1 MGIRGR
7 LIIMF
12 ELQEFNK
19 AKSKIDLFNLW
30 EIAKKSAQIGNEI
43 LINNYNKIQKISSK
57 GRKGDLVTNVD
68 LEVEEKIKEYLF
80 TKTPEISI
88 HAEESG
94 RLIKSSDFTWC
105 IDPLDGTTNYSH
117 GYPFFG
123 TSIGLLFKNIPIL
136 GAISVPYLN
145 ELYSACTGKGA
156 FCNDKQIR
164 VSNPGTLLDSL
175 LVTGFSYDRFETEDN
190 NYAEFCYLTHKTRGV
205 RRGGAAAVDLAFVA
219 AGKVDGYWERGLE
232 IWDLAAGAIIVKE
245 AGGVVS
251 DYPNGEFNI
260 SSGRILACSP
270 KLEKELKL
278 ELSKVSPLKTQHY
291 T

>member
-1 MGIRGR
+1 
-7 LIIMF
+7 MF
-12 ELQEFNK
+12 ELKDFNNQN
-19 AKSKIDLFNLW
+19 AKIDLFKLW
-30 EIAKKSAQIGNEI
+30 EIAKKSALIGNEI
-43 LINNYNKIQKISSK
+43 LIENYDNIQKISSK

-68 LEVEEKIKEYLF
+68 LEVEEKIKDFLV
-80 TKTPEISI
+80 TKTPNISI

-94 RLIKSSDFTWC
+94 RLIKSSDLTWC

-123 TSIGLLFKNIPIL
+123 TSIGLLYKDDPIL

-145 ELYSACTGKGA
+145 ELYYACIGKGA
-156 FCNDKQIR
+156 FCNDKRIS
-164 VSNPGTLLDSL
+164 VSNPSTLLDSL
-175 LVTGFSYDRFETEDN
+175 LVTGFSYDRFEIEDN

-251 DYPNGEFNI
+251 NYPNGEFNI

-270 KLEKELKL
+270 NLEKELKL
-278 ELSKVSPLKTQHY
+278 ELSKVSPFNKQHY

>member
-1 MGIRGR
+1 MLDLNQI
-7 LIIMF
+7 
-12 ELQEFNK
+12 EEVS
-19 AKSKIDLFNLW
+19 KSINLLETL
-30 EIAKKSAQIGNEI
+30 EIAKYSALIGNEI
-43 LINNYNKIQKISSK
+43 LKDNYNKIQTISSK

-68 LEVEEKIKEYLF
+68 LEVENKIKQYL
-80 TKTPEISI
+80 TEKTPNISI
-88 HAEESG
+88 NAEESG
-94 RLIKSSDFTWC
+94 KLNKSSDLTWC

-123 TSIGLLFKNIPIL
+123 TSIGLVFKNKPIL

-145 ELYSACTGKGA
+145 ELYSACIGEGS
-156 FCNDKQIR
+156 FCNDNKLK
-164 VSNPGTLLDSL
+164 VSIPVNLSDSL

-232 IWDLAAGAIIVKE
+232 VWDLAAGAIIVKE
-245 AGGVVS
+245 AGGIIS
-251 DYPNGEFNI
+251 DYPSGEFNL

-270 KLEKELKL
+270 NIEEELRKELNN
-278 ELSKVSPLKTQHY
+278 VSPFKENLY

>member
-1 MGIRGR
+1 
-7 LIIMF
+7 MF
-12 ELQEFNK
+12 EIQDLNEIY
-19 AKSKIDLFNLW
+19 SEIDLLNLFKISK
-30 EIAKKSAQIGNEI
+30 ECALIGNEI
-43 LINNYNKIQKISSK
+43 LIKNYNKIQTITSK

-68 LEVEEKIKEYLF
+68 LEVEEKIKNYLI
-80 TKTPEISI
+80 TKTPDISI

-94 RLIKSSDFTWC
+94 KLIKTSELTWC

-123 TSIGLLFKNIPIL
+123 TSIGLLYKNNPIL
-136 GAISVPYLN
+136 GSISVPYLN
-145 ELYSACTGKGA
+145 ELYSACIGKGA
-156 FCNDKQIR
+156 YCNDKEIR
-164 VSNPGTLLDSL
+164 VSNTSTLFDSL
-175 LVTGFSYDRFETEDN
+175 LVTGFSYDRFDIEDN

-219 AGKVDGYWERGLE
+219 SGKVDGYWERGLE

-251 DYPNGEFNI
+251 DYPNGEFNL
-260 SSGRILACSP
+260 SSGRILACCP

-278 ELSKVSPLKTQHY
+278 ELSKVSPLNKQHY

>member
-1 MGIRGR
+1 
-7 LIIMF
+7 MF
-12 ELQEFNK
+12 ELKDFYNQN
-19 AKSKIDLFNLW
+19 AKIDLFKLW
-30 EIAKKSAQIGNEI
+30 EIAKKSALIGNEI
-43 LINNYNKIQKISSK
+43 LIENYDNIQKISSK

-68 LEVEEKIKEYLF
+68 LEIEEKIKEFLF
-80 TKTPEISI
+80 TKTPNISI

-94 RLIKSSDFTWC
+94 RLIKSSDLTWC

-123 TSIGLLFKNIPIL
+123 TSIGLLYKDDPIL

-145 ELYSACTGKGA
+145 ELYYACIGKGA
-156 FCNDKQIR
+156 FCNDKRIS
-164 VSNPGTLLDSL
+164 VSNPSTLLDSL
-175 LVTGFSYDRFETEDN
+175 LVTGFSYDRFEIEDN

-251 DYPNGEFNI
+251 NYPNGEFNI

-278 ELSKVSPLKTQHY
+278 ELSKVSPLNKQNY
-291 T
+291 TWTYE

>member
-1 MGIRGR
+1 
-7 LIIMF
+7 MF
-12 ELQEFNK
+12 EIRDINEIY
-19 AKSKIDLFNLW
+19 SEIDFLNLFK
-30 EIAKKSAQIGNEI
+30 IAKESALIGNEI
-43 LINNYNKIQKISSK
+43 LIKNYNKIQTITSK

-68 LEVEEKIKEYLF
+68 LEVEEKIKDYLSK
-80 TKTPEISI
+80 KTPDISI

-94 RLIKSSDFTWC
+94 KLIKTSELTWC

-123 TSIGLLFKNIPIL
+123 TSIGLLYKNNPIL
-136 GAISVPYLN
+136 GSISVPYLN
-145 ELYSACTGKGA
+145 ELYSACLGKGA
-156 FCNDKQIR
+156 YCNDKEIR
-164 VSNPGTLLDSL
+164 VSNTSTLLDSL
-175 LVTGFSYDRFETEDN
+175 LVTGFSYDRFDIEDN

-219 AGKVDGYWERGLE
+219 SGKVDGYWERGLE

-251 DYPNGEFNI
+251 DYPNGEFNL
-260 SSGRILACSP
+260 SSGRILACCP

-278 ELSKVSPLKTQHY
+278 ELSKVSPLNKQHY

>member
-1 MGIRGR
+1 
-7 LIIMF
+7 MF
-12 ELQEFNK
+12 EIHELNEIN
-19 AKSKIDLFNLW
+19 SEIDLIFLNN
-30 EIAKKSAQIGNEI
+30 IAKESALIGNEI
-43 LINNYNKIQKISSK
+43 LIRNYNKIQTITSK

-68 LEVEEKIKEYLF
+68 LEVEEKIKEYL
-80 TKTPEISI
+80 TIKTPDISI

-94 RLIKSSDFTWC
+94 KLIRTSELTWC

-123 TSIGLLFKNIPIL
+123 TSIGLLYKNNPIL

-145 ELYSACTGKGA
+145 ELYYACIGNGSY
-156 FCNDKQIR
+156 CNDKKLM
-164 VSNPGTLLDSL
+164 VSSAKTLLDSL
-175 LVTGFSYDRFETEDN
+175 LVTGFSYDRFDTEDN

-219 AGKVDGYWERGLE
+219 SGKVDGYWERGLE

-245 AGGVVS
+245 AGGIVS
-251 DYPNGEFNI
+251 DYPNGEFNL
-260 SSGRILACSP
+260 SSGRILTCSP
-270 KLEKELKL
+270 RLEKELKL
-278 ELSKVSPLKTQHY
+278 ELSKVTPLNKQLY

>member
-1 MGIRGR
+1 M
-7 LIIMF
+7 L
-12 ELQEFNK
+12 ELKDLNK
-19 AKSKIDLFNLW
+19 INEEIDLLNLLKL
-30 EIAKKSAQIGNEI
+30 AKQAALIGNEI
-43 LINNYNKIQKISSK
+43 LINNYNKIQNISSK

-68 LEVEEKIKEYLF
+68 LEVEEKIMDYLF
-80 TKTPEISI
+80 TETPDISI

-94 RLIKSSDFTWC
+94 KLIKSSDLTWC

-123 TSIGLLFKNIPIL
+123 TSIGLIYKNNPIL

-145 ELYSACTGKGA
+145 EIYYACIGKGA
-156 FCNDKQIR
+156 YCNNKEIK
-164 VSNPGTLLDSL
+164 VSNPSTLIDSL
-175 LVTGFSYDRFETEDN
+175 LVTGFSYDRFDTEDN

-205 RRGGAAAVDLAFVA
+205 RRGGAAAIDLAFVA
-219 AGKVDGYWERGLE
+219 SGKVDGYWERGLE
-232 IWDLAAGAIIVKE
+232 KWDLAAGAIIVQE

-251 DYPNGEFNI
+251 DYPNGDFNL
-260 SSGRILACSP
+260 SSGRILACNP

-278 ELSKVSPLKTQHY
+278 ELSRVTPFNKKLY

>member
-1 MGIRGR
+1 
-7 LIIMF
+7 MF
-12 ELQEFNK
+12 DTRDINEIYSE
-19 AKSKIDLFNLW
+19 IDLLKLFR
-30 EIAKKSAQIGNEI
+30 IAKESALIGNEI
-43 LINNYNKIQKISSK
+43 LIKNYNKIQTITSK

-68 LEVEEKIKEYLF
+68 LEVEEKIKDYLI
-80 TKTPEISI
+80 TKTPDISI

-94 RLIKSSDFTWC
+94 KLIKTSELTWC

-123 TSIGLLFKNIPIL
+123 TSIGLLYKNNPIL
-136 GAISVPYLN
+136 GSISVPYLN
-145 ELYSACTGKGA
+145 ELYSACLGKGA
-156 FCNDKQIR
+156 YCNDKEIK
-164 VSNPGTLLDSL
+164 VSNTSTLFDSL
-175 LVTGFSYDRFETEDN
+175 LVTGFSYDRFDIEDN

-219 AGKVDGYWERGLE
+219 SGKVDGYWERGLE

-251 DYPNGEFNI
+251 DYPNDEFNL

-278 ELSKVSPLKTQHY
+278 ELSKVSPLNKQHY

>member
-1 MGIRGR
+1 MFDLNQIEELTKTVN
-7 LIIMF
+7 LIEI
-12 ELQEFNK
+12 L
-19 AKSKIDLFNLW
+19 
-30 EIAKKSAQIGNEI
+30 EIAKNSALIGNEI
-43 LINNYNKIQKISSK
+43 LKNNYKKIQTISSK

-68 LEVEEKIKEYLF
+68 LEVEKKIKQYLLEE
-80 TKTPEISI
+80 TPNISI
-88 HAEESG
+88 NAEESG
-94 RLIKSSDFTWC
+94 KLNKSSDLTWC

-123 TSIGLLFKNIPIL
+123 TSIGLVYKNKPIL

-145 ELYSACTGKGA
+145 ELYSACIGEGS
-156 FCNDKQIR
+156 FCNDNKLK
-164 VSNPGTLLDSL
+164 VSNPVNLSDSL

-232 IWDLAAGAIIVKE
+232 VWDLAAGAIIVKE
-245 AGGVVS
+245 AGGIIS
-251 DYPNGEFNI
+251 DYPSGEFNL

-270 KLEKELKL
+270 TLEEELRKQL
-278 ELSKVSPLKTQHY
+278 NNVSPFNENLY

>member
-1 MGIRGR
+1 MINNNQIEELTKRTN
-7 LIIMF
+7 LIEI
-12 ELQEFNK
+12 L
-19 AKSKIDLFNLW
+19 
-30 EIAKKSAQIGNEI
+30 EIAKNSALIGNEI
-43 LINNYNKIQKISSK
+43 LIKNYNKIQTISSK

-68 LEVEEKIKEYLF
+68 LEVEQKIKEYLSLE
-80 TKTPEISI
+80 TPNISI
-88 HAEESG
+88 NAEESG
-94 RLIKSSDFTWC
+94 KLDKSSDLTWC

-123 TSIGLLFKNIPIL
+123 TSVGLVYKNKPIL

-145 ELYSACTGKGA
+145 ELYSACIGQGSYCNGKKI
-156 FCNDKQIR
+156 N
-164 VSNPGTLLDSL
+164 VSSPDNLSESL

-232 IWDLAAGAIIVKE
+232 VWDLAAGAIIVEE
-245 AGGVVS
+245 AGGIIS
-251 DYPNGEFNI
+251 DYPSGEFNLN
-260 SSGRILACSP
+260 SGRILACSP
-270 KLEKELKL
+270 NLENELKKELNN
-278 ELSKVSPLKTQHY
+278 VSPFEEKLY

>member
-1 MGIRGR
+1 
-7 LIIMF
+7 MF
-12 ELQEFNK
+12 EINVIEEIKSEF
-19 AKSKIDLFNLW
+19 DLTNLTQ
-30 EIAKKSAQIGNEI
+30 IAKDTALIGNEI
-43 LINNYNKIQKISSK
+43 LIKNYNKIQTITSK

-68 LEVEEKIKEYLF
+68 LEVEEKIKEYLSA
-80 TKTPEISI
+80 KTPNISI

-94 RLIKSSDFTWC
+94 KLIKSSKLTWC

-123 TSIGLLFKNIPIL
+123 TSVGLLYKSNPIL

-145 ELYSACTGKGA
+145 ELYSACIGKGSY
-156 FCNDKQIR
+156 CNNKKIR
-164 VSNPGTLLDSL
+164 VSNTSKLIESL
-175 LVTGFSYDRFETEDN
+175 LVTGFSYDRFDIEDN
-190 NYAEFCYLTHKTRGV
+190 NYSEFCYLTHKTRGV

-219 AGKVDGYWERGLE
+219 SGKVDGYWERGLE

-245 AGGVVS
+245 AGGIIS
-251 DYPNGEFNI
+251 DYPNGEFSL

-270 KLEKELKL
+270 KLEEELKL
-278 ELSKVSPLKTQHY
+278 ELGNVTPFNKNIY

>member
-1 MGIRGR
+1 
-7 LIIMF
+7 MF
-12 ELQEFNK
+12 ELKDFNNQN
-19 AKSKIDLFNLW
+19 AKIDLFKLW
-30 EIAKKSAQIGNEI
+30 EIAKKSALIGNEI
-43 LINNYNKIQKISSK
+43 LINNYDNIQKISSK

-68 LEVEEKIKEYLF
+68 LEVEEKIKDFLV
-80 TKTPEISI
+80 TKTPNISI

-94 RLIKSSDFTWC
+94 RLIKSSDLTWC

-123 TSIGLLFKNIPIL
+123 TSIGLLYKDNPIL

-145 ELYSACTGKGA
+145 ELYSACIGKGA
-156 FCNDKQIR
+156 FCNDKKIS
-164 VSNPGTLLDSL
+164 VSNPCTLLDSL
-175 LVTGFSYDRFETEDN
+175 LVTGFTYDRFEIEDN

-245 AGGVVS
+245 AGGIVS
-251 DYPNGEFNI
+251 NYPDGEFNI

-270 KLEKELKL
+270 NLEKELKL
-278 ELSKVSPLKTQHY
+278 ELSKVSPFNKQHY

>member
-1 MGIRGR
+1 
-7 LIIMF
+7 MF
-12 ELQEFNK
+12 EIPDINAIYSE
-19 AKSKIDLFNLW
+19 IDLLNLFK
-30 EIAKKSAQIGNEI
+30 IAKESALIGNEI
-43 LINNYNKIQKISSK
+43 LIKNYNKIQTITSK

-68 LEVEEKIKEYLF
+68 LEVEEKIKDYLT
-80 TKTPEISI
+80 TKTPDISI

-94 RLIKSSDFTWC
+94 KLIKTSELTWC

-123 TSIGLLFKNIPIL
+123 TSIGLLYKNNPIL
-136 GAISVPYLN
+136 GSISIPYLN
-145 ELYSACTGKGA
+145 ELYFACIGKGSY
-156 FCNDKQIR
+156 CNDKEIR
-164 VSNPGTLLDSL
+164 VSNTSTLFDSL
-175 LVTGFSYDRFETEDN
+175 LVTGFSYDRFDIEDN

-219 AGKVDGYWERGLE
+219 SGKVDGFWERGLE

-245 AGGVVS
+245 AGGLVS
-251 DYPNGEFNI
+251 DYPNGEFNL

-278 ELSKVSPLKTQHY
+278 ELSKVSPLNKQHY

>member
-1 MGIRGR
+1 
-7 LIIMF
+7 MF
-12 ELQEFNK
+12 EENDLNEIKEN
-19 AKSKIDLFNLW
+19 IDLYDLT
-30 EIAKKSAQIGNEI
+30 ETAKKCAQIGNEI
-43 LINNYNKIQKISSK
+43 LINNYNKIQTISSK

-68 LEVEEKIKEYLF
+68 LEVEDKIKNYLSI
-80 TKTPEISI
+80 KTPNISI

-94 RLIKSSDFTWC
+94 KLIKSSELTWC

-123 TSIGLLFKNIPIL
+123 TSVGLIYKNKPIL

-145 ELYSACTGKGA
+145 ELYSACIGNGSY
-156 FCNDKQIR
+156 CNDKKLK
-164 VSNPGTLLDSL
+164 VSNPNSLLESL

-219 AGKVDGYWERGLE
+219 SGKVDRYWERGLE
-232 IWDLAAGAIIVKE
+232 VWDLAAGAIIVKE
-245 AGGVVS
+245 AGGIIS
-251 DYPNGEFNI
+251 DYPSGKFNLG
-260 SSGRILACSP
+260 SGRILACSP
-270 KLEKELKL
+270 SLENELKN
-278 ELSKVSPLKTQHY
+278 ELDKVSPFKKNLY

>member
-1 MGIRGR
+1 
-7 LIIMF
+7 MF
-12 ELQEFNK
+12 EINVIDEIKSEF
-19 AKSKIDLFNLW
+19 DLTNLTQ
-30 EIAKKSAQIGNEI
+30 IAKDTALIGNEI
-43 LINNYNKIQKISSK
+43 LIKNYNKIQTITSK

-68 LEVEEKIKEYLF
+68 LEVEEKIKEYLSA
-80 TKTPEISI
+80 KTPNISI

-94 RLIKSSDFTWC
+94 KLIKSSKLTWC

-123 TSIGLLFKNIPIL
+123 TSVGLLYKNNPIL

-145 ELYSACTGKGA
+145 ELYSACIGKGSY
-156 FCNDKQIR
+156 CNNKKIR
-164 VSNPGTLLDSL
+164 VSNTSKLIESL
-175 LVTGFSYDRFETEDN
+175 LVTGFSYDRFDIEDN
-190 NYAEFCYLTHKTRGV
+190 NYSEFCYLTHKTRGV

-219 AGKVDGYWERGLE
+219 SGKVDGYWERGLE

-245 AGGVVS
+245 AGGIIS
-251 DYPNGEFNI
+251 DYPNGEFSL

-270 KLEKELKL
+270 KLEEELKL
-278 ELSKVSPLKTQHY
+278 ELGNVTPFNKNIY